1 MELIINEMQFIR
13 NIISVFLAFHP
24 GLSRL
29 LPVLLNNNTGVRN
42 FMETREPLD
51 KPKLHVFSL
60 NLARARL
67 LVLLKL
73 KNAYSLTRR
82 VTKLFFSL
90 SYMHF
95 FSCSYSNWSL
105 YCFITG
111 SWIPSVI
118 HVLTKRKK
126 LHIYPQSLI
135 KTFTSSMAL
144 TIKKSCTM
152 YMFASTHVEFSQ
164 ERQQTSRISNI
175 IYCVWLK
182 PSMRIKFLL
191 SSKPSLNNHSAP
203 GVEMIV

>member
-29 LPVLLNNNTGVRN
+29 LAVLLNNNTGVRN
-42 FMETREPLD
+42 FMETCEPLD
-51 KPKLHVFSL
+51 KPKFHVFSL
-60 NLARARL
+60 SLARARL

-73 KNAYSLTRR
+73 KKTRIFLDESR
-82 VTKLFFSL
+82 NL

-118 HVLTKRKK
+118 HVFIKRKK

-144 TIKKSCTM
+144 TIKKSCTT